1 MDLALHLGMTEGGLR
16 RSMTEDELQRW
27 GQYVQRRML
36 PWRRVELLLAQVALV
51 VAKTMG
57 GAKDATLEDFLFDPP
72 PIDAATDDD
81 GDAIPDADD
90 IAAFFGAVIVPK
102 KG

>member
-1 MDLALHLGMTEGGLR
+1 MDLALHLGMTEAGLR
-16 RSMTEDELQRW
+16 RAMSERELQRW

-36 PWRRVELLLAQVALV
+36 PWRRMELLLAQIALV

-57 GAKDATLEDFLFDPP
+57 GAKDAALDDFLFDPP
-72 PIDAATDDD
+72 PLDAELDDD
-81 GDAIPDADD
+81 GDAVPDAADL
-90 IAAFFGAVIVPK
+90 AAFFGATVVT